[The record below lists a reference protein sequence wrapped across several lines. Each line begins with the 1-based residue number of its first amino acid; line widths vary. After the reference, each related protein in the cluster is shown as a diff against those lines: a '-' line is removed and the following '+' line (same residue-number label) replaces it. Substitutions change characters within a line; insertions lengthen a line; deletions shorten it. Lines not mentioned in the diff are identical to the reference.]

1 MLGSVCARPLTS
13 AATPDGLPAPIQ
25 DGLADPLP
33 PPGADGGPEPLPAL
47 SVEELETLWDA
58 LDPLL
63 DGFGAGTSCLDDA
76 SAFLARLGIQA
87 QAAGE
92 GEREGETATVSP
104 LLQWLERWRA
114 AGGNRQTLR
123 LMVRTLLA
131 NR

>member
-1 MLGSVCARPLTS
+1 M
-13 AATPDGLPAPIQ
+13 
-25 DGLADPLP
+25 
-33 PPGADGGPEPLPAL
+33 
-47 SVEELETLWDA
+47 EELETLWDA

-63 DGFGAGTSCLDDA
+63 DGFGAGESCLDDA

-87 QAAGE
+87 QGDGEAATG
-92 GEREGETATVSP
+92 SP
-104 LLQWLERWRA
+104 LHQWLERWRA

>member
-1 MLGSVCARPLTS
+1 M
-13 AATPDGLPAPIQ
+13 
-25 DGLADPLP
+25 
-33 PPGADGGPEPLPAL
+33 
-47 SVEELETLWDA
+47 EELETLWDA

-63 DGFGAGTSCLDDA
+63 DGFGAGESCLDDA

-87 QAAGE
+87 QGQGEAGP
-92 GEREGETATVSP
+92 GSP

-131 NR
+131 NS